1 MKIIKLVIYYN
12 RININIKLIT
22 NLIEKNRGDNMAIH
36 PIEFRYGTPE
46 MKNIWESENKLQRM
60 LDVESALAQAE
71 GELGIIPQ
79 EVADEIASKANTN
92 YVKLER
98 VNEIEAQTKHDIG
111 ALVKGLGEVCE
122 NDAGEYV
129 HFGAT
134 SNDVVDSSNSL
145 LIRDSIE
152 VLKEKIIRLTKLLL
166 KLAEENKAKVAIGR
180 THGQHALPTTYG
192 MKFGIWADELHR
204 QYDRLL
210 HAEKNVCV
218 AMMDGAVGT
227 TAALGEDGWK
237 IHKKVAEILGL
248 PAATITNQVVQ
259 RDNHVEFIMV
269 LANIASTLD
278 KIGLEIRSLQRT
290 EIMEVGEYFD
300 PEKQMGS
307 STMPHKMNPITAE
320 RICGV
325 ARIIKSYVNAALDN
339 NPLWHERDLTN
350 SSCERIM
357 FPESCILT
365 DYILNLTIKL
375 MSNLVFYDEN
385 IERNLNLTNGL
396 IMAERLMAELTRK
409 GMGKQTAYGIV
420 RKNAIKANK
429 EKLLLSDLILQ
440 DEEVSKFLTEADVEE
455 IMDPHTYIGSSQIII
470 DELIEKSKEWFK

>member
-1 MKIIKLVIYYN
+1 
-12 RININIKLIT
+12 
-22 NLIEKNRGDNMAIH
+22 MAIH

-46 MKNIWESENKLQRM
+46 MKSIWEEENKLQRM

-71 GELGIIPQ
+71 GKLGIIPQ
-79 EVADEIASKANTN
+79 EVADEIAAKANTK

-98 VNEIEAQTKHDIG
+98 VKAIEAETNHDIA
-111 ALVKGLGEVCE
+111 ALSKGITEVCE
-122 NDAGEYV
+122 NGAGEYV

-134 SNDVVDSSNSL
+134 SNDIVDSSNSL

-152 VLKEKIIRLTKLLL
+152 VLKEKLERLTKIMLD
-166 KLAEENKAKVAIGR
+166 LAKENKMKVCIGR

-192 MKFGIWADELHR
+192 MKFGLWADELHR
-204 QYDRLL
+204 QYDRLQ
-210 HAEKNVCV
+210 HAENNVCIG
-218 AMMDGAVGT
+218 MMDGAVGT
-227 TAALGEDGWK
+227 TAALGEQGWE
-237 IHKKVAEILGL
+237 IHKTVAEILGL
-248 PAATITNQVVQ
+248 PAATITNQVLQ
-259 RDNHVEFIMV
+259 RDNHVEFISV

-278 KIGLEIRSLQRT
+278 KIALEIRSLQRT
-290 EIMEVGEYFD
+290 ELMEVGEYFD
-300 PEKQMGS
+300 PEKQVGS

-325 ARIIKSYVNAALDN
+325 ARIVKSYVNAALDN

-396 IMAERLMAELTRK
+396 IMAERLMAELTRA

-429 EKLLLSDLILQ
+429 EKLLLGELILE
-440 DEEVSKFLTEADVEE
+440 DEDVQKYLTQEDVDK
-455 IMDPHTYIGSSQIII
+455 IMDPHTYTGSIPTII
-470 DELIEKSKEWFK
+470 DELLEKSESWF

>member
-1 MKIIKLVIYYN
+1 
-12 RININIKLIT
+12 
-22 NLIEKNRGDNMAIH
+22 MAIH

-46 MKNIWESENKLQRM
+46 MKSIWEEENKLQRM

-71 GELGIIPQ
+71 GKLGIIPQ
-79 EVADEIASKANTN
+79 DVADEIAAKANTK

-98 VNEIEAQTKHDIG
+98 MKAIEAETNHDIA
-111 ALVKGLGEVCE
+111 ALSKSITEVCE
-122 NDAGEYV
+122 NGAGEYV

-134 SNDVVDSSNSL
+134 SNDIVDSSNSL
-145 LIRDSIE
+145 LIKDSIE
-152 VLKEKIIRLTKLLL
+152 VLKEKLQRLTKIMLD
-166 KLAEENKAKVAIGR
+166 LASKHKMKVCIGR

-192 MKFGIWADELHR
+192 MKFGLWADELHR
-204 QYDRLL
+204 QYDRLE
-210 HAEKNVCV
+210 HAEANVCIG
-218 AMMDGAVGT
+218 MMDGAVGT
-227 TAALGEDGWK
+227 TAALGEQGWE
-237 IHKKVAEILGL
+237 IHKTVAEILGL

-259 RDNHVEFIMV
+259 RDNHVEFISV

-278 KIGLEIRSLQRT
+278 KIALEIRSLQRT

-300 PEKQMGS
+300 PEKQVGS

-325 ARIIKSYVNAALDN
+325 ARIVKSYINAALDN

-375 MSNLVFYDEN
+375 MNNLVFYDEN

-396 IMAERLMAELTRK
+396 IMAERLMAELTRA

-429 EKLLLSDLILQ
+429 EKLLLGELILE
-440 DEEVSKFLTEADVEE
+440 DEDVQKYLTQEDVDK
-455 IMDPHTYIGSSQIII
+455 IMDPHTYIGSIPTII
-470 DELIEKSKEWFK
+470 DELLEQSKEWF

>member
-1 MKIIKLVIYYN
+1 
-12 RININIKLIT
+12 
-22 NLIEKNRGDNMAIH
+22 MAIH
-36 PIEFRYGTPE
+36 QIEFRYGTPE
-46 MKNIWESENKLQRM
+46 MKEIWESENKLQRM

-71 GELGIIPQ
+71 GKLGIIPQ
-79 EVADEIASKANTN
+79 EVADEIATKANTDF
-92 YVKLER
+92 VKLER

-134 SNDVVDSSNSL
+134 SNDVIDSSNSL

-152 VLKEKIIRLTKLLL
+152 IIEDKLKTLTELLL
-166 KLAEENKAKVAIGR
+166 KLAVENKAKVSIGR
-180 THGQHALPTTYG
+180 THGQHALPITYG
-192 MKFGIWADELHR
+192 MKFWLWADELHR
-204 QYDRLL
+204 QYDRLE
-210 HAEKNVCV
+210 HARKNVCV

-227 TAALGEDGWK
+227 TAALGEDGWD
-237 IHKKVAEILGL
+237 IHKTVAEILEL
-248 PAATITNQVVQ
+248 PAAAITNQVVQ

-278 KIGLEIRSLQRT
+278 KIALEIRNLQRT

-320 RICGV
+320 RICGI

-357 FPESCILT
+357 LPESCILT

-396 IMAERLMAELTRK
+396 IMAERLMAELTRA

-420 RKNAIKANK
+420 RANAIKANK
-429 EKLLLSDLILQ
+429 EGKLLSDLILQ
-440 DEEVSKFLTEADVEE
+440 DEEVQKYLTAEDVDE
-455 IMDPHTYIGSSQIII
+455 IMNPHTYIGSSQRIIE
-470 DELIEKSKEWFK
+470 ELLEKSEEWF